1 MLELAWSHRALA
13 NMLTVPMTFVIV
25 IAGATDPLG
34 FLGDLSAQ
42 LARLLLEAVHK
53 IGFLVA
59 ARVVPAEALLLVLR
73 QIPNTFV
80 FLMKGKRAPKTTV
93 PWHSSGDRLTGKAN
107 HTRWWRCTQSS
118 LSRLVMVEQS
128 CH

>member
-1 MLELAWSHRALA
+1 LSPQALA
-13 NMLTVPMTFVIV
+13 ILLTVLLACVIV
-25 IAGATDPLG
+25 VAGVTDPLV
-34 FLGDLSAQ
+34 LSGEVPAQ
-42 LARLLLEAVHK
+42 LARLLLEAAHK
-53 IGFLVA
+53 NGFLVA

-73 QIPNTFV
+73 QIPNTLV
-80 FLMKGKRAPKTTV
+80 FQMKGRRAPKTTV

>member
-1 MLELAWSHRALA
+1 MSPQALA
-13 NMLTVPMTFVIV
+13 ILLTVLLACVIV
-25 IAGATDPLG
+25 VAGVTDPLV
-34 FLGDLSAQ
+34 LSGEVPAQ
-42 LARLLLEAVHK
+42 LARLLLEAIHK
-53 IGFLVA
+53 DGFLVA
-59 ARVVPAEALLLVLR
+59 ARVVPAEALLLV
-73 QIPNTFV
+73 FV
-80 FLMKGKRAPKTTV
+80 RFRTHSFFQMKGRRAPKTTV